1 MAEDAATYR
10 NRRIISNEADSAE
23 GPPPG
28 SDAWIAQVLRAICRR
43 IEEVRKEVGRLR
55 TERDPDR
62 LDDLDEAADLLNVS
76 RRTVETL
83 IHSGELPS
91 VKIRRR
97 RLIPHRALKA
107 YIRRKA
113 EAEGDES

>member
-1 MAEDAATYR
+1 MPESAGNYKSS
-10 NRRIISNEADSAE
+10 NRHVPTQD
-23 GPPPG
+23 PPG
-28 SDAWIAQVLRAICRR
+28 SDAWLAEQLKAIRRR
-43 IEEVRKEVGRLR
+43 IEEVREEVGRLR

-62 LDDLDEAADLLNVS
+62 LLDLGEAADLLNVS

-97 RLIPHRALKA
+97 RLIPHRALQA
-107 YIRRKA
+107 YIRSKA
-113 EAEGDES
+113 EGNES